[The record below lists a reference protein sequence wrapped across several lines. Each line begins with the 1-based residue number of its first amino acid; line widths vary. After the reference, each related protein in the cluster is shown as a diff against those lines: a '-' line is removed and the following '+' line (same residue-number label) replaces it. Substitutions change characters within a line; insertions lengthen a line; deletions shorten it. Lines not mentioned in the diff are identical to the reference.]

1 MLESDPR
8 SLFSAGRMLSREGMR
23 GGRNKATFR
32 GGKNLCSEPFPTY
45 LGWLLGPGVMIFTF
59 LTSFILYKNYLKKEA
74 AKEAEKNSKDK

>member
-32 GGKNLCSEPFPTY
+32 GGKNLCSDYRSQPILAGFS
-45 LGWLLGPGVMIFTF
+45 IFTF
-59 LTSFILYKNYLKKEA
+59 LTSLILYKNYLKKEA
-74 AKEAEKNSKDK
+74 AEEAEKNNKDK

>member
-23 GGRNKATFR
+23 GGKHKATFR
-32 GGKNLCSEPFPTY
+32 GGTY

-74 AKEAEKNSKDK
+74 AEEAEKNSKDK